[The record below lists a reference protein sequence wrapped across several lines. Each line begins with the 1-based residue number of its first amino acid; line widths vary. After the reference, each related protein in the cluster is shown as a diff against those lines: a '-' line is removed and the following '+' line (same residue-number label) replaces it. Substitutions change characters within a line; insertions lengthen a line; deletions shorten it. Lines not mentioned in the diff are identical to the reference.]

1 MKLSPE
7 KLRHLCKKR
16 GLTLSGVLRKARVSR
31 SAFYSLP
38 LKEDT
43 VFPRSVRVVADL
55 LGVSPSAFL
64 EEESEAIR
72 KARLLAR
79 NVAKVA
85 AKYPGIDLDNVRH
98 TFLLLEEYPVVRL
111 RRALTRARKCNILKT

>member
-7 KLRHLCKKR
+7 KLRRLCKKR

-38 LKEDT
+38 LKDT

-55 LGVSPSAFL
+55 LGISPSAFL

-98 TFLLLEEYPVVRL
+98 TFLLLEEYPVIRL
-111 RRALTRARKCNILKT
+111 RRALTRARKCNILET